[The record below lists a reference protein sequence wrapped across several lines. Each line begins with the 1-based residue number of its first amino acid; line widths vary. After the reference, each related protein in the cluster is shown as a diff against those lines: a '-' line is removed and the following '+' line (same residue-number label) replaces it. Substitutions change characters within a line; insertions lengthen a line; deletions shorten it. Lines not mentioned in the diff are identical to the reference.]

1 MRAARFANFGGPE
14 VLSIEDIPIPEPMQ
28 GEVRVRIRA
37 AAIQPFDRRARIG
50 DIPIPA
56 GMSLP
61 LTTGN
66 EFAGVVDALDRDV
79 AGFAMG
85 DRVAGFAMGDRVAG
99 RRSFGAVA
107 DYITVAATDIAAI
120 PDELSFAEAATMG
133 GTAQTADAVMDALAI
148 GPGDIFLIVGAAG
161 GVGSFAG
168 QLARLRGATVIG
180 TASPANQDYL
190 RSLGM
195 IALPYGDGL
204 AQRLAEAAPNGVT
217 AVLDCAGGEALDL
230 AMTLGASLHRITSI
244 ADPRAKALGIRG
256 IEGTRS
262 GARIAKLFALA
273 ASGQLRPQVR
283 RTYPMDQ
290 IVAAHNELETGHGRG
305 KIVIEIS

>member
-1 MRAARFANFGGPE
+1 MRAARFATFGGPE
-14 VLSIEDIPIPEPMQ
+14 VLSIDEIATPEPAA

-50 DIPIPA
+50 DIPLPP

-66 EFAGVVDALDRDV
+66 EFAGVVDALGEGTT
-79 AGFAMG
+79 GFAI
-85 DRVAGFAMGDRVAG
+85 GDRVAG
-99 RRSFGAVA
+99 RRTFGAVA
-107 DYITVAATDIAAI
+107 DYIAVAATDIALI
-120 PDELSFAEAATMG
+120 PAELSFAEAATMG

-148 GPGDIFLIVGAAG
+148 GPGDIFLINGAAG

-195 IALPYGDGL
+195 IALPYGEGL
-204 AQRLAEAAPNGVT
+204 AQRLAAAAPNGVT

-230 AMTLGASLHRITSI
+230 SMTLGAPLDRITSI

-262 GARIAKLFALA
+262 GARVAKLFALA
-273 ASGQLRPQVR
+273 ASGQLKPQVR

-290 IVAAHNELETGHGRG
+290 IVAAHNELETGHGHG
-305 KIVIEIS
+305 KIVIEISP

>member
-1 MRAARFANFGGPE
+1 MRAARFATFGGPE
-14 VLSIEDIPIPEPMQ
+14 VLSIDEVPIPEPAA

-50 DIPIPA
+50 DIPIPP

-66 EFAGVVDALDRDV
+66 EFAGVVDAL
-79 AGFAMG
+79 AAGTTGFAI
-85 DRVAGFAMGDRVAG
+85 GDRVAG
-99 RRSFGAVA
+99 RRTFGAVA
-107 DYITVAATDIAAI
+107 DYITVAATDIALI
-120 PDELSFAEAATMG
+120 PTELSFAEAATMG

-148 GPGDIFLIVGAAG
+148 GPGDIFLINGAAG

-195 IALPYGDGL
+195 IALPYGEGL
-204 AQRLAEAAPNGVT
+204 AQRLAAAAPNGVT
-217 AVLDCAGGEALDL
+217 AVLDCAGGQALDL
-230 AMTLGASLHRITSI
+230 SMTLGAPLDRITSI

-273 ASGQLRPQVR
+273 ASGQLKPQVR
-283 RTYPMDQ
+283 RTYPLER
-290 IVAAHNELETGHGRG
+290 IVDAHNELETGHGHG